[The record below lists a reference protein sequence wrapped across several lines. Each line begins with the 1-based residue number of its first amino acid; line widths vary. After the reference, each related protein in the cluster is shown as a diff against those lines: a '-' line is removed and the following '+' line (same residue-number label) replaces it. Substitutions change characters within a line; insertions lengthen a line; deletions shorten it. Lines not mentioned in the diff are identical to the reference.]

1 MNEKLKLGQINK
13 LKIDRTSE
21 HGLYLVTDDD
31 QEDVL
36 LPGPYVT
43 DEMLLGEEI
52 DVFIYTDSEDRIVA
66 TTKTP
71 KALLGEF
78 ELFKVVDVTPFG
90 VFVDWGLPKDLFV
103 PKSAQKHPLEL
114 GKSYILRV
122 AYDEKSD
129 RLFGDSKIGRYLEK
143 DLKKLQDVKSVK
155 LLIIAKTPL
164 GYKVIV
170 ENLYEGMIFDNEIF
184 ESIKIGDKK
193 TGYIK
198 NIRDD
203 AKLDISLQPIGE
215 DKQIGQNEKIIS
227 LLNKTP
233 TLPYNYKS
241 SSKDIADVFGMS
253 KKSFKKA
260 LTTLKDEKIIQ
271 IDEKGIRL
279 LT

>member
-1 MNEKLKLGQINK
+1 MNDKIILGQINK
-13 LKIDRTSE
+13 LKIDRESD
-21 HGLYLVTDDD
+21 HGLYLVTNNDE
-31 QEDVL
+31 EDVL

-43 DEMLLGEEI
+43 NEMQLDDWI
-52 DVFIYTDSEDRIVA
+52 DVFIYTDSEDRVVA

-78 ELFKVVDVTPFG
+78 ELFKVVDVTPIG
-90 VFVDWGLPKDLFV
+90 AFVDWGLPKDLFV
-103 PKSAQKHPLEL
+103 PKSVQKHPFEL

-122 AYDEKSD
+122 AYDKKSD
-129 RLFGDSKIGRYLEK
+129 RLFGDSRIGKYLKK
-143 DLKKLQDVKSVK
+143 DLEPLRELKNAD

-170 ENLYEGMIFDNEIF
+170 ENLYEGMIFNNEIF

-203 AKLDISLQPIGE
+203 GKLDISLQPIGE
-215 DKQIGQNEKIIS
+215 DKQMQQNDKIIS
-227 LLNKTP
+227 LLSRTP
-233 TLPYNYKS
+233 NLPYNYKS
-241 SSKDIADVFGMS
+241 TAEDIADVFGMS

-260 LTTLKDEKIIQ
+260 LTKLQDDKIIK
-271 IDEKGIRL
+271 IDKKGITL
-279 LT
+279 LR

>member
-1 MNEKLKLGQINK
+1 MNERLILGQINR
-13 LKIDRTSE
+13 LKIDRESD
-21 HGLYLVTDDD
+21 HGLYLVTSNDE
-31 QEDVL
+31 EDVL

-43 DEMLLGEEI
+43 NNMHLDDEI

-78 ELFKVVDVTPFG
+78 GLFKVVDITPIG
-90 VFVDWGLPKDLFV
+90 AFVDWGLPKDLFV
-103 PKSAQKHPLEL
+103 PKSVQKHPFEL
-114 GKSYILRV
+114 GKSYILIV
-122 AYDEKSD
+122 SYDEKSD
-129 RLFGDSKIGRYLEK
+129 RLFGDSRIGKYLKK
-143 DLKKLQDVKSVK
+143 DLEPLKDVKSAN

-164 GYKVIV
+164 GYKAVV
-170 ENLYEGMIFDNEIF
+170 DNLYEGMIFENEIF

-203 AKLDISLQPIGE
+203 GKLDISLQPIGE
-215 DKQIGQNEKIIS
+215 DKQMQQNDKIIS

-233 TLPYNYKS
+233 NLPYNYKS
-241 SSKDIADVFGMS
+241 TAEDIADVFGMS

-260 LTTLKDEKIIQ
+260 LTKLQNDKIIK
-271 IDEKGIRL
+271 IDEKGITL
-279 LT
+279 LR

>member
-21 HGLYLVTDDD
+21 HGLYLVTDDE

-36 LPGPYVT
+36 LPCAYVT
-43 DEMLLGEEI
+43 DKMLIGEEI
-52 DVFIYTDSEDRIVA
+52 DVFIYTDSEDRIIA

-71 KALLGEF
+71 KAFLGEF

-90 VFVDWGLPKDLFV
+90 VFVDWSLPKDLFV

-143 DLKKLQDVKSVK
+143 DLKKLQNVKDIT
-155 LLIIAKTPL
+155 LLVIAKTPL

-170 ENLYEGMIFDNEIF
+170 ENLYEGMIFNNEVF
-184 ESIKIGDKK
+184 ESIKVGDKK
-193 TGYIK
+193 CGYIK

-203 AKLDISLQPIGE
+203 GKLDISLQPTGE

-241 SSKDIADVFGMS
+241 CAKDIANVFGMS

-271 IDEKGIRL
+271 IDEKGIIL